1 MIRST
6 SCWGLEGR
14 PLVMRNFD
22 RMQDMLNLRENE
34 RERCRKIRRSAR
46 RPFMRRDAIGRRTEI
61 ARSGSR
67 MTESRSD
74 AYGYNDRS
82 ELTNAVKNAT
92 LNEYAYQ
99 YDDIGNRPRTRK
111 RGIVKFHSRPRD
123 AGGYVCWRFVG
134 SSLAVPACVPAR
146 GKRNCKSSLFPGI
159 SPVFDP

>member
-1 MIRST
+1 
-6 SCWGLEGR
+6 
-14 PLVMRNFD
+14 
-22 RMQDMLNLRENE
+22 MQDMLNLRENE

-46 RPFMRRDAIGRRTEI
+46 LPFMRRDAIGRRTEI

-99 YDDIGNRPRTRK
+99 YDNIGNRLTSLDLGEAREYAANNLNQY
-111 RGIVKFHSRPRD
+111 D
-123 AGGYVCWRFVG
+123 DGGRWFLNGV
-134 SSLAVPACVPAR
+134 L
-146 GKRNCKSSLFPGI
+146 
-159 SPVFDP
+159 

>member
-1 MIRST
+1 M
-6 SCWGLEGR
+6 
-14 PLVMRNFD
+14 MRNFD

-61 ARSGSR
+61 ARSGTR

-99 YDDIGNRPRTRK
+99 YDDIGNRPRTR
-111 RGIVKFHSRPRD
+111 RSGIVKFHSRPRD
-123 AGGYVCWRFVG
+123 AGGYVSR
-134 SSLAVPACVPAR
+134 
-146 GKRNCKSSLFPGI
+146 
-159 SPVFDP
+159 